1 MAKWGEGDP
10 RWIVEERPDATN
22 VNNWHWTEKNAGP
35 WSKDRLKE
43 LLNNLIIAQNGIDC
57 KVTEVEKV
65 DGEASANN
73 RKGKLIFFYEWD
85 IKLKWEGR
93 LAGASELVKGEVH
106 IPNLSEEND
115 VSEVD
120 WEGRLA
126 GASELVKGEVHIP
139 NLSEE
144 NDVSEVDM
152 TVTIKGSGE
161 EAQRVKSFMHNVG
174 RDEIRK
180 QLKEYIRSLKEE
192 FSKGLI
198 LPKKGETSVKPDSV
212 STITSGF
219 NKKINMEPVV
229 STEKKQIGCKL
240 DTKTIELT
248 ETFQC
253 RAEEFYNAMTRIE
266 MVTAFTQGHV
276 KMDPEKGGKFALFG
290 GNVTGEFKELVPGK
304 KIVQYWRYKQWPE
317 QHFSEVTFTIDEKDD
332 HTLVTLKQELVPA
345 SEVEQTE
352 ENWKRYYFNSIKRA
366 FGFGAFL

>member
-43 LLNNLIIAQNGIDC
+43 LLNNLKIAKNGIDC
-57 KVTEVEKV
+57 KITEVEKI
-65 DGEASANN
+65 DGEATANN

-85 IKLKWEGR
+85 IKLKWEGV
-93 LAGASELVKGEVH
+93 LAGASDK
-106 IPNLSEEND
+106 
-115 VSEVD
+115 
-120 WEGRLA
+120 
-126 GASELVKGEVHIP
+126 VKGEVHIP

-152 TVTIKGSGE
+152 TVTIKGSGD
-161 EAQRVKSFMHNVG
+161 EAQRLKAFMHNVG

-198 LPKKGETSVKPDSV
+198 LPKKGETPIKPDNV

-219 NKKINMEPVV
+219 NKKINMEPVI
-229 STEKKQIGCKL
+229 STQNKQIGCKL
-240 DTKTIELT
+240 DTKTIELS
-248 ETFQC
+248 ESFQC
-253 RAEEFYNAMTRIE
+253 RAQEFYDAMTRIE

-276 KMDPEKGGKFALFG
+276 KMEAEKGGKFSLFG
-290 GNVTGEFKELVPGK
+290 GNVSGEFRELVPGK
-304 KIVQYWRYKQWPE
+304 KIVQYWRYKQWPD
-317 QHFSEVTFTIDEKDD
+317 QHFSEVTFNIEEKDD
-332 HTLVTLKQELVPA
+332 HTLVSLKQDLVPA
-345 SEVEQTE
+345 TEVDQTR
-352 ENWKRYYFNSIKRA
+352 ENWKRYYFDSIKRA